1 MSLHLWDVETQ
12 RRWEADTGQ
21 PAVDMPDFPCEQVPT
36 SSHEHCTAAAA
47 EFERVLAIIREQ
59 IINVQLDVDDRYAGR
74 TRLQSFERTV
84 LEDLL
89 DKIALR
95 SGLTA
100 ADVRVP
106 AAAPR
111 A

>member
-1 MSLHLWDVETQ
+1 MK
-12 RRWEADTGQ
+12 EATMLDGE
-21 PAVDMPDFPCEQVPT
+21 AI
-36 SSHEHCTAAAA
+36 
-47 EFERVLAIIREQ
+47 LALIREE
-59 IINVQLDVDDRYAGR
+59 IISVQLDVDGRYAGR
-74 TRLQSFERTV
+74 TRLQSLERTV

-89 DKIALR
+89 DKIAYR

>member
-1 MSLHLWDVETQ
+1 MK
-12 RRWEADTGQ
+12 EATMLDSE
-21 PAVDMPDFPCEQVPT
+21 AI
-36 SSHEHCTAAAA
+36 
-47 EFERVLAIIREQ
+47 LALIREE
-59 IINVQLDVDDRYAGR
+59 IISVQLDVDGRYAGR
-74 TRLQSFERTV
+74 TRLQSLERTV

>member
-1 MSLHLWDVETQ
+1 MK
-12 RRWEADTGQ
+12 EATMLDSE
-21 PAVDMPDFPCEQVPT
+21 AI
-36 SSHEHCTAAAA
+36 
-47 EFERVLAIIREQ
+47 LALIREE
-59 IINVQLDVDDRYAGR
+59 IISVQLDVDGRYAGR
-74 TRLQSFERTV
+74 TRLQSLERTV

-89 DKIALR
+89 DKIAYR